1 MERKNKQRKKAYH
14 SMIEFEK
21 EFFPISYEQ
30 KLAEKRSKDPGT
42 FGTGLA
48 MELLENIR
56 QQLANSPD

>member
-1 MERKNKQRKKAYH
+1 MEKKSKQRRKVYR

-30 KLAEKRSKDPGT
+30 KLVEQRHKDPGT